1 MDFLDYPDVSMEL
14 KGTMADGRLKLTDEK
29 LIFKMK
35 SGKAE
40 QVTKDE
46 IEMVNWQR
54 LAGTW
59 GIRIFTT
66 EGKLHR
72 FAGFRDNDR
81 ERLAKFFTQIY
92 QKDMLDRELS
102 VKGWNWGTAN
112 FNGNVLNFEI
122 GSADAFEIP
131 LPNVQQCIAG
141 KNEVSLEFHPNDD
154 APVHLSEIR
163 FHIPAVVANDESAGE
178 VDPVDAFKDQVMKK
192 ATVMAAIGDAIAT
205 FKEISCLS
213 PRGRYFI
220 KIFPTYVHL
229 HGKTFDYKIPAATM
243 VRLFLLPHKDGRQMH
258 FAVNCDPPIKQGQ
271 TRYHCLVFIFKEE
284 DEEDIEIPLTDE
296 EIAQNYE
303 GKLEKNMSGP
313 SYDVISKLFR
323 AVVGRK
329 ITTPK
334 DFIGHSGTPAIT
346 CSHKAASG
354 FLYPLEKGVIYI
366 YKPPIYLRYDEISKV
381 EFERTGGKGRSFD
394 INITNIHDIKYTFSS
409 IEKGEYG
416 RLYDYLKAKKIKVV
430 ASEKLDS
437 GGPSWND
444 KDQNVDHYLA
454 GVQKDAEVF
463 TDGSDDMSSDDTDFD
478 PDKLE
483 ALSAKEE
490 YDSEPSTTSSDDSEG
505 GGDDGGSGPEAE
517 ARRAEKAKKKAEK
530 KASRERRKTKEP
542 KEKKERKVKKTKLPG
557 QPKKN
562 MSAYFIWMNESR
574 EQIKKDNP
582 GLSVTEFGKKAGEL
596 WKSLADK
603 SEWEEKAQEDK
614 RRYDAEFAEWRKNGG
629 DEAMA
634 AARKDAKSK
643 KRAEKKASKPSSS
656 SSPVKSAGGAV
667 LDSKAGSGGH
677 FKSKEFI
684 EDSSSDGGSD

>member
-1 MDFLDYPDVSMEL
+1 MDFLEYPDVSMES

-40 QVTKDE
+40 QVTKEE
-46 IEMVNWQR
+46 IEIVNWQR

-66 EGKLHR
+66 EGKLFR

-81 ERLAKFFTQIY
+81 ERLAKFFTQTY
-92 QKDMLDRELS
+92 EKDMLDRELS

-131 LPNVQQCIAG
+131 LPNVQQCISG
-141 KNEVSLEFHPNDD
+141 KNEVTLEFHPNDD
-154 APVHLSEIR
+154 APVNLSEIR
-163 FHIPAVVANDESAGE
+163 FHIPTNELAGD

-192 ATVMAAIGDAIAT
+192 ATVMTAIGDAIAI
-205 FKEISCLS
+205 FKEVSCLS

-284 DEEDIEIPLTDE
+284 EEEDVEIPLTEE

-303 GKLEKNMSGP
+303 GKLEKNMSGK
-313 SYDVISKLFR
+313 SYDVISRLFR

-329 ITTPK
+329 ITVPK

-354 FLYPLEKGVIYI
+354 FLYPLEKGIIYI
-366 YKPPIYLRYDEISKV
+366 YKPPIYMRYDEISKV

-394 INITNIHDIKYTFSS
+394 INITSIHEIKYTFSS

-416 RLYDYLKAKKIKVV
+416 RLYDYVKAKKIKVV

-437 GGPSWND
+437 GPSWD
-444 KDQNVDHYLA
+444 SKEQNVDHYLA
-454 GVQKDAEVF
+454 GVQKEAEEF
-463 TDGSDDMSSDDTDFD
+463 TDGSDDMSSDDEDFN
-478 PDKLE
+478 PDALE

-490 YDSEPSTTSSDDSEG
+490 YDSEPSETSSEGESE
-505 GGDDGGSGPEAE
+505 GDDGGTGPEAE

-530 KASRERRKTKEP
+530 KAAKERRKSSKDP

-557 QPKKN
+557 QPKRN
-562 MSAYFIWMNESR
+562 MSAYFIWMNENR
-574 EQIKKDNP
+574 EQIKKDHP

-596 WKSLADK
+596 WKGLTDK
-603 SEWEEKAQEDK
+603 SEWEQKASEDK
-614 RRYDAEFAEWRKNGG
+614 KRFDQEMEEWKKSGGAEAI
-629 DEAMA
+629 A
-634 AARKDAKSK
+634 AAKKAAKSAK
-643 KRAEKKASKPSSS
+643 KKEKKAATSPAKKSSS
-656 SSPVKSAGGAV
+656 SAAAAV
-667 LDSKAGSGGH
+667 DSKAGSGGH

-684 EDSSSDGGSD
+684 EDSSDGGSD